1 MRWAI
6 QPHRHT
12 AVLLAGHRSR
22 LAILF
27 STCAVATVAAAQPTG
42 RPLPARDVAVLVNEH
57 HADERAI
64 ALGRLAA
71 TNGGSDAVRALG
83 RHIVRDLGFADQ
95 QVVSLAQLR
104 GADLLSPPD
113 AWDRTAADVR
123 THLASL
129 EGLAFDRAVLSA
141 ISDELGRHLAFI
153 DLTRASPHDGDVLT
167 LLATM
172 RPTLVRYQAEADF
185 MGRGMRPAS

>member
-1 MRWAI
+1 MRRSI
-6 QPHRHT
+6 
-12 AVLLAGHRSR
+12 LLC
-22 LAILF
+22 
-27 STCAVATVAAAQPTG
+27 TCAVATVAAARPAA
-42 RPLPARDVAVLVNEH
+42 RPLAARDVAVLVNEH
-57 HADERAI
+57 HANERAI

-129 EGLAFDRAVLSA
+129 EGLAFDRAALA
-141 ISDELGRHLAFI
+141 ALSDELGRHLSFI
-153 DLTRASPHDGDVLT
+153 DLTRAGPHDGEVLT

-172 RPTLVRYQAEADF
+172 RPTLARYQAEADF
-185 MGRGMRPAS
+185 IGHGMRPAS